1 MAVKFLT
8 SHTLGA
14 LYVKNDVAKFEASIE
29 KDLVERK
36 IAEKVT
42 EPKPETKAAG

>member
-1 MAVKFLT
+1 MAVKFLK

-14 LYVKNDVAKFEASIE
+14 LYVKDDVAKFEAPIE
-29 KDLVERK
+29 KDLVDRK

-42 EPKPETKAAG
+42 EPKADAKPAA